1 MFPDAKSRG
10 AGPGPPDGGLGSPLA
25 VAAAGPGWIAVDK
38 PAGMSVHNDPG
49 GDLVAC
55 LKRHLAE
62 APELAER
69 CAFRPG
75 APIQPVHR
83 LDRETSGLVLV
94 ALAPATVR
102 VLMAAFAERR
112 VGKTYLAVL
121 HGILATPATV
131 GLWEFPLAPGA
142 GGRRHPA
149 GPGPR
154 QDARTRYRVLAQGN
168 GFTLAA
174 CRPETGRKH
183 QIRRHA
189 CLAGHPLAGDR
200 RYGPPAWAAALERRC
215 GFRRLALHALRLE
228 LMLPGESA
236 PRALETGPPPPELLA
251 LVGRQMDPAAFCG
264 GALGWPG

>member
-1 MFPDAKSRG
+1 MVPETKSRG
-10 AGPGPPDGGLGSPLA
+10 TGPGPPDGGVGSALA
-25 VAAAGPGWIAVDK
+25 VVAAGPGWIAVDK

-49 GDLVAC
+49 GDLVAR
-55 LKRHLAE
+55 LKQRLAAE
-62 APELAER
+62 AELVER

-94 ALAPATVR
+94 ALAPAAVR
-102 VLMAAFAERR
+102 ELMAAFAERR
-112 VGKTYLAVL
+112 VGKTYLAVV
-121 HGILATPATV
+121 HGNLEAPGTE
-131 GLWEFPLAPGA
+131 GFWEFPLAPGA

-154 QDARTRYRVLAQGN
+154 QDARTRFRVLSQGD

-174 CRPETGRKH
+174 CRPATGRKH

-200 RYGPPAWAAALERRC
+200 RYGPEAWAAELERRL

-228 LMLPGESA
+228 LVLPGESA

-251 LVGRQMDPAAFCG
+251 LVGRRKDLADFYG
-264 GALGWPG
+264 SDLGWSG